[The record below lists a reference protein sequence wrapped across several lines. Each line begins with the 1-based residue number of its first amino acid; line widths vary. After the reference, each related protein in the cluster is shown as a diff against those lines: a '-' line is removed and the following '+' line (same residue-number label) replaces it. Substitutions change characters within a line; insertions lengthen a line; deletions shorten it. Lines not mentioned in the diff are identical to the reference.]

1 MGRITKQPYMDFN
14 GGKALEIRGKK
25 SMNQLQFWSRIG
37 VTQSGGSRYE
47 SGRTVPPTVSRLLA
61 LAEGSTQIQI
71 KTLHSIGV
79 DLKKLEKA
87 LAAHNAAAEEKEAK
101 AAA

>member
-25 SMNQLQFWSRIG
+25 GMNQLQFWSRIG

-47 SGRTVPPTVSRLLA
+47 SGRSVPPAVSRLLA
-61 LAEGSTQIQI
+61 LAEGSTDVQI
-71 KTLHSIGV
+71 KTLEGLGV
-79 DLKKLEKA
+79 DLKKLAKA
-87 LAAHNAAAEEKEAK
+87 LKSRVKDGAEAAAA
-101 AAA
+101 